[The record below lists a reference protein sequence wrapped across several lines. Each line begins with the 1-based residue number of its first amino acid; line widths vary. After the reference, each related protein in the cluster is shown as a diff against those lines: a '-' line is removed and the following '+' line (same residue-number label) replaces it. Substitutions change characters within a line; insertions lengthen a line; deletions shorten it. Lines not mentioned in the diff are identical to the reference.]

1 MRSELPASPT
11 LPATLLRRKAV
22 VYVRQSTQSQVVTS
36 LESQRRQYDL
46 VETARAYGF
55 HDVEVIDDDLGVTA
69 SGAAARP
76 GFDKLVTGLCSGA
89 VGAVFC
95 LEVSRLARNGRDWHH
110 MLELC
115 GLAEARVIDH
125 DGVYDPRHPNDR
137 LLLGMKG
144 SISEFELGVLRM
156 RMLEAAR
163 AKARRGELRHTP
175 PIGYLWDHQVG
186 VILDPDLRVQE
197 VIRLTFRKFREL
209 GSARQTLLWLA
220 QEQVHFPRPS
230 DSVTLTSFEWRAVR
244 YTQVIKL
251 LKNPFYAGVYA
262 YGKTSNKI
270 EAHNGRGR
278 VARKRQKPIEEWDV
292 FLKDHHEGYISWED
306 YECNQ
311 SQLARNAFGQ
321 KGGVKSGRGGD
332 ALLAGLVCCG
342 RCGRR
347 VRVAYRGG
355 QSTPVYRCQSSNL
368 QFGAVR
374 CMAFGGVGPDRL
386 VAQAVLEAVS
396 PLAVEAAITTVAQM
410 TKAQEDRR
418 AMVELE
424 LQQARYEAS
433 LAERRYAACDPENRL
448 IAAQL
453 ERRWEEALQRVRDL
467 EHRLDE
473 VIAEPDCQPDSACLE
488 GLVRDLELAWTAPQT
503 TMRIRQRL
511 LRTLIE
517 DIVADV
523 DDETGEVVLVIR
535 WKGGRHTELRSPRPG
550 STTRMRTSAEALAV
564 IREMTGSWT
573 DEAIAAS
580 LNRMGMRTALGK
592 TWTAARVGS
601 IRTANNIPGVRSAG
615 KKTPYRTMTQAAR
628 MLGVTNH
635 VIRRLIRD
643 EILPA
648 KQVVPGAP
656 YQIRAD
662 DLDLDTVRQAIRG
675 AKAPCRD
682 DSPNQMSMFS
692 DT

>member
-1 MRSELPASPT
+1 M
-11 LPATLLRRKAV
+11 
-22 VYVRQSTQSQVVTS
+22 RQSTQSQVATS

-46 VETARAYGF
+46 VETARTYGF
-55 HDVEVIDDDLGVTA
+55 HDIEVIDDDLGVTA
-69 SGAAARP
+69 SGAAVRP

-115 GLAEARVIDH
+115 GLAEARVIDY

-163 AKARRGELRHTP
+163 SKARRGELRHTP
-175 PIGYLWDHQVG
+175 PIGFLWDHHVG
-186 VILDPDLRVQE
+186 VVLDPDLRVQE
-197 VIRLTFRKFREL
+197 VIRLIFRKFSEL
-209 GSARQTLLWLA
+209 GSARQTLLWLTR
-220 QEQVHFPRPS
+220 EQIHFPRPS
-230 DSVTLTSFEWRAVR
+230 DSVTLTSFEWRPVR
-244 YTQVIKL
+244 YTHVIKL

-262 YGKTSNKI
+262 YGKTCNQI
-270 EAHNGRGR
+270 EARNGRTR

-292 FLKDHHEGYISWED
+292 FLKDHHEGYISWDD

-311 SQLARNAFGQ
+311 GQLAHNAFGQ
-321 KGGVKSGRGGD
+321 KGGVKSGRGGE
-332 ALLAGLVCCG
+332 ALLAGLLCCA

-355 QSTPVYRCQSSNL
+355 RSTPVYRCESSNL
-368 QFGAVR
+368 QTGKAR
-374 CMAFGGVGPDRL
+374 CMAFGGTGPDWL
-386 VAQAVLEAVS
+386 VGQAILDAVS
-396 PLAVEAAITTVAQM
+396 PLAVEAAIATTAQM
-410 TKAQEDRR
+410 TKAREERR
-418 AMVELE
+418 ALVELE
-424 LQQARYEAS
+424 LQQAQYEAS
-433 LAERRYAACDPENRL
+433 LAERRYAACDPEHRL

-453 ERRWEEALQRVRDL
+453 EGRWEEALLRVRAL

-473 VIAEPDCQPDSACLE
+473 VMAETGCQVDPARVE
-488 GLVRDLELAWTAPQT
+488 GLARDLEAAWNAPQT
-503 TMRIRQRL
+503 TMRIRQQL

-517 DIVADV
+517 DIVADI
-523 DDETGEVVLVIR
+523 DDETGEVVLVIH

-550 STTRMRTSAEALAV
+550 STTKMRTSAEALAV
-564 IREMTGSWT
+564 IREMTGSWK

-601 IRTANNIPGVRSAG
+601 IRTANDIPGTRSVG
-615 KKTPYRTMTQAAR
+615 KETPYRTMTQAAR
-628 MLGVTNH
+628 ALGVTNH

-643 EILPA
+643 QILPA
-648 KQVVPGAP
+648 RQVVPGAP
-656 YQIRAD
+656 YQIRAE
-662 DLDLDTVRQAIRG
+662 DLDLNTVWQAIAG
-675 AKAPCRD
+675 TKAPCRTKD
-682 DSPNQMSMFS
+682 ENQLSMFS
-692 DT
+692 NT